1 MVDDMLVDESELN
14 VGSTEFSINSP
25 SGDFSIDIKS
35 YEQAKINAKEQLNP
49 PTVSFMRQKIRKFL
63 GGIDCWDSRY
73 YDEKLGTR
81 SSYISTRSLLI
92 MNLLKNSSTMAR

>member
-35 YEQAKINAKEQLNP
+35 YEQAKINAKEHEILP
-49 PTVSFMRQKIRKFL
+49 KSIKLISEDKLIIEGRKV
-63 GGIDCWDSRY
+63 
-73 YDEKLGTR
+73 
-81 SSYISTRSLLI
+81 LI
-92 MNLLKNSSTMAR
+92 KN